1 MPCIVLIKLNPLEE
15 PLLNPEFDDGPV
27 TPLKSKTARDFA
39 KFIQGVKHFESIFSM
54 MGYLMAVLTLVGLR
68 NAIQIYPEPVSIL
81 FLIQSFMSF
90 VIFMEIYVSPRFADF
105 KMRLENDRAGQF
117 WKFHW
122 EAFSKEF

>member
-1 MPCIVLIKLNPLEE
+1 MACIVIVPEYPIEE
-15 PLLNPEFDDGPV
+15 PLLKPRANGGPV

-39 KFIQGVKHFESIFSM
+39 KFIKGVKHFESIFSM
-54 MGYLMAVLTLVGLR
+54 MGYLMAVLTIVGLS

-90 VIFMEIYVSPRFADF
+90 VIFMEIYVAPRFDDF
-105 KMRLENDRAGQF
+105 KLRLENDRAGQF

-122 EAFSKEF
+122 ETFSKEF